1 MGRII
6 PYIVENNDHDWLVI
20 EPTPLKNMS
29 SSVGMMTFPIY
40 GKITSVPNHQPDFYD
55 IVMIYD
61 REHEMFFFFCFM
73 GMSMGYDDLYHDIII
88 FSPTI

>member
-61 REHEMFFFFCFM
+61 REHEMFVFFVLWGCLWDM
-73 GMSMGYDDLYHDIII
+73 MIYIMI
-88 FSPTI
+88 